1 LWPEIGIGARC
12 AAAAPAKA
20 DRGDQ
25 MALTDLPV
33 LNALK
38 TKMHWLQTRQRVLAE
53 NVANADTPGYEAKD
67 LRQPRFDDMV
77 RAASVQSIG
86 MARTSAQH
94 IAGSSMTDTA
104 AGFGTRTQTGW
115 ETTPSGNGVVLE
127 EEMMKVT
134 SNQMDYQTVS
144 SLYAKSIAMLK
155 IAVGGA
161 G

>member
-1 LWPEIGIGARC
+1 
-12 AAAAPAKA
+12 
-20 DRGDQ
+20 

-33 LNALK
+33 LTALK

-53 NVANADTPGYEAKD
+53 NVANADTPGYRAKE
-67 LRQPRFDDMV
+67 LRQPAFDAMV
-77 RAASVQSIG
+77 RATSAEPVAL
-86 MARTSAQH
+86 ARTSTGH
-94 IAGSSMTDTA
+94 IAGKPMTDG
-104 AGFGTRTQTGW
+104 AGGYGTVTQGGW
-115 ETTPSGNGVVLE
+115 ETTPSGNAVVLE

-144 SLYAKSIAMLK
+144 SLYAKSIAMFK

>member
-1 LWPEIGIGARC
+1 
-12 AAAAPAKA
+12 
-20 DRGDQ
+20 

-67 LRQPRFDDMV
+67 LRQPGFGDMV
-77 RAASVQSIG
+77 RAASVQSVG
-86 MARTSAQH
+86 VARTSAQH
-94 IAGSSMTDTA
+94 IAGGSMTDA
-104 AGFGTRTQTGW
+104 AGFGTRTRTGW